1 MNTRNYIY
9 YALIFEN
16 GNYIKRIC
24 WFDSYY
30 HDRAI
35 KRKLFL
41 VADNNNKKFKEP
53 ILFGRGGYHSS
64 GHECLIIVEKLDIQ
78 IE

>member
-1 MNTRNYIY
+1 MNTQNYIY

-30 HDRAI
+30 HDHAI

-53 ILFGRGGYHSS
+53 IIFGSAGYGCSS
-64 GHECLIIVEKLDIQ
+64 HECIRIVKKLDIQ
-78 IE
+78 LE